1 MERGLA
7 RIALP
12 HAETFMPTGTRQLKQ
27 ATPSQQRCFHC
38 GDDVPEGSDFRLVIG
53 GEARDMCCP
62 GCRAI
67 AQLIADSGMTRFYAQ
82 RTEYNQRPA
91 EDLPGTGDDEQ
102 YRLYDDE
109 ALASTFSAVD
119 EDGLTHARLLLG
131 GMTCAAC
138 TWLIEQ
144 SLAQLAGIRS
154 ATVNLSQSRLDVI
167 LDRQQLSLS
176 QLFTRVAALGYS
188 VQPFHANAHREQM
201 RRDYRGD
208 LRRLSVAGI
217 GMMQVGMFAIA
228 LHAGDLQGI
237 AREYEQLLRVVSLG
251 VTAFV
256 VAFSARPFFA
266 SAWRHL
272 CQGALVM
279 DLPVALAI
287 GLAFGA
293 SVYATVTGSGQ
304 VYFDSVVMFTF
315 LLLLARFAEKRA
327 RLAGSLDWFDAESAL
342 PDAVLIRNGNDWQRQ
357 PRKVL
362 KPGDRVLVRA
372 GDTVPIDGVVGSGD
386 SAVREDAFS
395 GESLPRPVTPGDT
408 VYAGTVNTDAA
419 LDITASVSY
428 LDTRLAALQESIET
442 ASAEKPPIAQI
453 ADRVAGW
460 FIGGILLATA
470 STAWVWYRIAP
481 DQALWVALSVLVISC
496 PCALA
501 LATPAALSNAANAL
515 RRGGVLVRGEGALE
529 SIASVSHVLFDKTGT
544 LTRGELTIGRVVS
557 ISDVPDTG
565 VLSIAAALQRYANHP
580 IARAFTDIAPSPDI
594 DDVRYEVGRGVSGTW
609 RGITCRMGGVDYCRE
624 IAPGL
629 SEPPQSTG
637 YWIALCAQDQPL
649 AWIGLEDTLRSEA
662 IEVTTALQSR
672 GAILELVTG
681 DHSPQGQAMG
691 SALHFDSI
699 HTGMTPKDKSAH
711 VAALQ
716 AGGATVLMIGDGLN
730 DAPVLRRAN
739 ASIAVAGA
747 TDLARTQADFVV
759 MDGDLHRIIT
769 IINKA
774 QQCRRT
780 LYQNLAWALG
790 YNCVGIP
797 LAALGYVPPWAA
809 AIGMSLSSLLVVA
822 NSLRLAKKP
831 RRSERGVI
839 NG

>member
-1 MERGLA
+1 MKHGLGH
-7 RIALP
+7 IALP
-12 HAETFMPTGTRQLKQ
+12 RAESSLPAGTRQLKP
-27 ATPSQQRCFHC
+27 ATPSRRHCFHC
-38 GDDVPEGSDFRLVIG
+38 GDDVPEGSDFSLVID
-53 GEARDMCCP
+53 GESRDMCCP
-62 GCRAI
+62 GCRAV

-91 EDLPGTGDDEQ
+91 EDLPGSGDEEQ
-102 YRLYDDE
+102 YRHYDDA
-109 ALASTFSAVD
+109 ALASTFSAED
-119 EDGLTHARLLLG
+119 EEGFTHVRLLLG

-144 SLAQLAGIRS
+144 SLARLAGIRS
-154 ATVNLSQSRLDVI
+154 ATVNLSQSRLDVV
-167 LDRQQLSLS
+167 LDRQQLPLS
-176 QLFTRVAALGYS
+176 RLFTRVAALGYS
-188 VQPFHANAHREQM
+188 VQPFQANAHREQM
-201 RRDYRGD
+201 RRDYRAD

-272 CQGALVM
+272 RQGALVM

-293 SVYATVTGSGQ
+293 SVYATLTGSGQ

-342 PDAVLIRNGNDWQRQ
+342 PDAVLIRRGDDWQRYA
-357 PRKVL
+357 RKL
-362 KPGDRVLVRA
+362 LEPGDRVLVRA

-395 GESLPRPVTPGDT
+395 GESLPRSVTHGDT

-419 LDITASVSY
+419 LDITASVTY
-428 LDTRLAALQESIET
+428 LETRLAALQQSIET
-442 ASAEKPPIAQI
+442 ASVEKPPIAQV

-460 FIGGILLATA
+460 FIGGVLLATA

-515 RRGGVLVRGEGALE
+515 RRSGVLVRGEGALE
-529 SIASVSHVLFDKTGT
+529 SIAGVSHVLFDKTGT
-544 LTRGELTIGRVVS
+544 LTRGELTIVQVDS
-557 ISDVPDTG
+557 ISDVPDTE

-580 IARAFTDIAPSPDI
+580 IARAFTDIAPSADI
-594 DDVRYEVGRGVSGTW
+594 DDVRFEVGHGVSGTW
-609 RGITCRMGGVDYCRE
+609 RGITCRMGGADYCRE

-629 SEPPQSTG
+629 AAPPQSTG

-649 AWIGLEDTLRSEA
+649 AWIGLADTLRGEA
-662 IEVTTALQSR
+662 VDVTTALKSR
-672 GAILELVTG
+672 GVILELVTG
-681 DHSPQGQAMG
+681 DHSPQGRAIG
-691 SALHFDSI
+691 GELRFDSI
-699 HTGMTPKDKSAH
+699 HTGMSPKDKSAH
-711 VAALQ
+711 LAALQ

-747 TDLARTQADFVV
+747 TDLARTQADFVI

-769 IINKA
+769 IMNKA

-790 YNCVGIP
+790 YNAVGIP
-797 LAALGYVPPWAA
+797 LAALGYIPPWAA

-822 NSLRLAKKP
+822 NSLRLAKPP
-831 RRSERGVI
+831 RLAEQELTSG
-839 NG
+839 